1 MTKVTLL
8 FMFLQIYTKVDLKV
22 AHITAA
28 QVKSIPFLSCY
39 ISNELES
46 FDTINDVTNTIFRHC
61 SLLNH
66 DILLQLIGNF
76 QFTSSLRALQ
86 SLEDEQQ
93 YYCRKLISSEF
104 MEELN
109 ILRTTICSSL
119 VPVVEFEF
127 PIDVLSSTTVS
138 EFKLTLC
145 CIFSELA
152 SFLHLYRIICS
163 KSLVRITLCGPEG
176 LRTRIASKVKCKS
189 RYILNVAGASSC
201 TCDILGRVNEE
212 NSGIKDDEQEVDNK
226 ERNDLTK
233 NEQLLNEDSK
243 NQVINEVAIRTSPKE
258 SPVAIVQST
267 EVGPMCIYPA
277 CIESQLHEG
286 PIPDVSVTKSSKL
299 VVKPVLLVQP
309 LKKDTEVKE
318 VKELEFDESEP
329 EVACKPRTRKR
340 VNTWR
345 LFQPQD
351 RDVLIIGSFGAFSK
365 QYTVAP
371 KIVPSHL
378 KGEKWMSDEIERI
391 KNVYEKYNERFE
403 VFFLSH
409 GFPGEEKSRQD
420 YIDMIKALFYSKKH
434 KGAVIWYTGH
444 GERGTGNWCF
454 KDGIIS
460 FDDIFNL
467 YCSHYMGSSL
477 TIVSDCSYS
486 GQWIN
491 DWARKLD
498 EFNIPA
504 CGHHARRNKF
514 LIKIIASCQ
523 HDEEATAL
531 SFISEGVDFD
541 EDEKGL
547 MHCHDGK
554 VLESGQRC
562 FGIDFRVICCGKGRD
577 ETCEIDSSCSSKF
590 TWTQCIS
597 GSSELIYIVTGK
609 SKEHENV
616 WHCLLLDKKK
626 LDVFKGAV
634 STAETI
640 DVSSYGEI
648 LHSGIGNKPPAWL
661 HRDLELRF
669 VKCPSDMM
677 DLRES

>member
-1 MTKVTLL
+1 MSCLQQHDMTKVTLL

-46 FDTINDVTNTIFRHC
+46 FDTINDVINTIFRHC

-66 DILLQLIGNF
+66 DILLQLIGSF
-76 QFTSSLRALQ
+76 QFTSSLRALR

-109 ILRTTICSSL
+109 ILRSTICASL

-152 SFLHLYRIICS
+152 SFLHLYRIICN
-163 KSLVRITLCGPEG
+163 KSLIRITLCGPEG

-189 RYILNVAGASSC
+189 RYILNVAGANSC
-201 TCDILGRVNEE
+201 TCDILGHVNQE
-212 NSGIKDDEQEVDNK
+212 NSGIKDDKEEVDNK

-258 SPVAIVQST
+258 LSVDVVQST
-267 EVGPMCIYPA
+267 EGPMCIYPA
-277 CIESQLHEG
+277 CIELQLHEE
-286 PIPDVSVTKSSKL
+286 PIPDVSVTKSPKL
-299 VVKPVLLVQP
+299 DSGDCKINSTIVVKPVLLVQP
-309 LKKDTEVKE
+309 LKKDTTEVE
-318 VKELEFDESEP
+318 ELEFDEP
-329 EVACKPRTRKR
+329 EVHVACKPRTRKR

-351 RDVLIIGSFGAFSK
+351 RDVLIIGSFGDFSK
-365 QYTVAP
+365 QHVYTVAP

-378 KGEKWMSDEIERI
+378 KGKEWMSNEIERI
-391 KNVYEKYNERFE
+391 KDLYEKYNERFE
-403 VFFLSH
+403 VFFLSRYS
-409 GFPGEEKSRQD
+409 PGEEKSRQD
-420 YIDMIKALFYSKKH
+420 YIDKIKSIFDTKKH
-434 KGAVIWYTGH
+434 EGAVIWYTGH
-444 GERGTGNWCF
+444 GEKGTGNWCF
-454 KDGIIS
+454 NDGIIS

-467 YCSHYMGSSL
+467 YRSHYMGSSL

-491 DWARKLD
+491 DWAMKLD

-504 CGHHARRNKF
+504 CGHHARKKKF

-523 HDEEATAL
+523 HNEEATAL

-541 EDEKGL
+541 GDEKGL

-562 FGIDFRVICCGKGRD
+562 FGINFRVICCRKGSHG
-577 ETCEIDSSCSSKF
+577 TFEIDSSCSSK
-590 TWTQCIS
+590 IH
-597 GSSELIYIVTGK
+597 LDRMYIG
-609 SKEHENV
+609 
-616 WHCLLLDKKK
+616 
-626 LDVFKGAV
+626 
-634 STAETI
+634 
-640 DVSSYGEI
+640 
-648 LHSGIGNKPPAWL
+648 
-661 HRDLELRF
+661 
-669 VKCPSDMM
+669 
-677 DLRES
+677 